1 MFNLPVSS
9 NAQWAVQVL
18 TYDYLI
24 EGHVD
29 EKQEHFNFNLI
40 QARGGPVNM
49 HLTSARFQPTGNL
62 APPEPASTPWAL
74 VYAESVVAVIP
85 RDEASTAY
93 VLKNNADFFK
103 YPVAAEVRVGAY
115 LIQGKV
121 LSPDKMLNVFESYF
135 RFAVQD
141 AEISCR
147 LPGAQLTGLKAPY
160 VLVVGSH
167 KQLLTPAA

>member
-1 MFNLPVSS
+1 MFDLPVSS
-9 NAQWAVQVL
+9 KTQWAVQVL

-24 EGHVD
+24 EGQVD

-49 HLTSARFQPTGNL
+49 HVTSARFQPTGHL
-62 APPEPASTPWAL
+62 TPPEPASAPWAL
-74 VYAESVVAVIP
+74 VYAESLVAVIP

-93 VLKNNADFFK
+93 VLKNNADLFK
-103 YPVAAEVRVGAY
+103 YPIAAEVRAGAY
-115 LIQGKV
+115 VIRGNV
-121 LSPDKMLNVFESYF
+121 LSPDKMLNVFESYV

-147 LPGAQLTGLKAPY
+147 LSGAQLVGLKAPY

-167 KQLLTPAA
+167 KQLLTPIA